1 MDKKYIRCSEIE
13 IKTTTDAD
21 IIHQP
26 RPESSHPRMRREER
40 AKLFAPFA
48 ALSGHDQAVHDRE
61 KVLVPRVLMTDYA
74 LEELDRKLQA
84 LQKGD
89 AVTVTWFLP
98 LQRVENEVLG
108 QYFTAADTFERLDPY
123 ERLLYLKGQ
132 VIPMDDLADLRRGA
146 PHELQ

>member
-1 MDKKYIRCSEIE
+1 MFVNILSKHGIMDLSKLEKKYIRCSEIE

-26 RPESSHPRMRREER
+26 RPESSHPRMRREDQ

-61 KVLVPRVLMTDYA
+61 K
-74 LEELDRKLQA
+74 
-84 LQKGD
+84 
-89 AVTVTWFLP
+89 
-98 LQRVENEVLG
+98 VLG

-132 VIPMDDLADLRRGA
+132 VIPMDDLADLRREA

>member
-1 MDKKYIRCSEIE
+1 M
-13 IKTTTDAD
+13 DAD

-26 RPESSHPRMRREER
+26 RPESSHPRMRREDR

-61 KVLVPRVLMTDYA
+61 K
-74 LEELDRKLQA
+74 
-84 LQKGD
+84 
-89 AVTVTWFLP
+89 
-98 LQRVENEVLG
+98 VLG

-132 VIPMDDLADLRRGA
+132 VIPMNDLADLRREA

>member
-1 MDKKYIRCSEIE
+1 MNIY
-13 IKTTTDAD
+13 AD

-26 RPESSHPRMRREER
+26 RPESSHPRMRREDR

-74 LEELDRKLQA
+74 LEELDRKLKI

-89 AVTVTWFLP
+89 AVTATWFVP
-98 LQRVENEVLG
+98 LQRNDAEVLG
-108 QYFTAADTFERLDPY
+108 QYFTAADTFEKLEPF
-123 ERLLYLKGQ
+123 ERLLYLKKQ
-132 VIPMDDLADLRRGA
+132 VIPLDDLADLRKT
-146 PHELQ
+146 